1 MLQGGAGGQGAGP
14 KALPAAPSSLPQPE
28 PLQLLLLLLLL
39 LLPLPLPYQ
48 LQLMHVLDLGP
59 PGSLLVH
66 LYPASLASSFSLPF
80 LPGKWGSTPPSVSS
94 LRFLQEVGLGLV

>member
-1 MLQGGAGGQGAGP
+1 MVLQGGAGGQGAGP

-39 LLPLPLPYQ
+39 LLPLPLPCQ
-48 LQLMHVLDLGP
+48 PLLRLVPDLGP
-59 PGSLLVH
+59 PGSPLVH
-66 LYPASLASSFSLPF
+66 WCLASLASSSFLPF

-94 LRFLQEVGLGLV
+94 LQEVGLGLV